1 MYAFYALFGF
11 FWLYS
16 NVFALET
23 YLPDILNQIECS
35 HILGKSDDLWASRV
49 VEPAAK
55 IIRSFLNENGSSMAY
70 LEAPNRTSQKLIQRD
85 LWTQYTCKVSN
96 MWDTFWDIIPVC
108 SSLAIFFSSIFLLVF
123 KSATSSDVV
132 AFFFHW

>member
-1 MYAFYALFGF
+1 MYVLYTLFF
-11 FWLYS
+11 VFILLYN
-16 NVFALET
+16 NVLALET

-55 IIRSFLNENGSSMAY
+55 IIRSFLNENGSSMPF
-70 LEAPNRTSQKLIQRD
+70 LEAPNRMSQKLIQRD

-108 SSLAIFFSSIFLLVF
+108 SSLALFFSAIFLVVF
-123 KSATSSDVV
+123 MTLC
-132 AFFFHW
+132 FFFFFVLW